1 MLFWRKVS
9 GGGGGFEHSEEGSYE
24 IVEYSQ
30 KKNKGKKRKGG
41 KKGGKKQKGYK
52 KYMKSM
58 TPIGLCILAL
68 KLLIQH
74 FFMKKLA
81 ALALISFLLS
91 KTSFVLSTLLALKQL
106 FNSGGH
112 EKSDSGGKLEVV
124 HIPIRKKHPEFHD
137 RDIDRE
143 TKYIPITYPSDIQES
158 TPRYFD
164 YNYQNFENGETVL

>member
-1 MLFWRKVS
+1 MQ
-9 GGGGGFEHSEEGSYE
+9 
-24 IVEYSQ
+24 YSQ
-30 KKNKGKKRKGG
+30 KQNKGKKRKKG

-68 KLLIQH
+68 KLFFQH

-81 ALALISFLLS
+81 ALALGSFLLS
-91 KTSFVLSTLLALKQL
+91 KTSFILSTLLALKQL
-106 FNSGGH
+106 FNSSGH

-137 RDIDRE
+137 RDTDQG
-143 TKYIPITYPSDIQES
+143 TKYIPITYPTDIYDQTTS
-158 TPRYFD
+158 RYFD
-164 YNYQNFENGETVL
+164 YQYQNYENGGTILRK